1 MSEFLDDDALV
12 LAIGT
17 ACRQADPPPD
27 DLADGVLARIA
38 VADLEAELLTLVA
51 GHDEL
56 AGVRSAAP
64 VAERDEVGAWS
75 LEYAGPDFRV
85 FVRITPVEGRNRLDG
100 WVVPAR
106 PLTVRLA
113 TEPPRSIVQQ
123 TRVDEHGRF
132 DFTNAAPGASRMT
145 FLDEPRTIA
154 RPQVTPPF
162 WI

>member
-1 MSEFLDDDALV
+1 MTEHLSDDDL
-12 LAIGT
+12 LAVI
-17 ACRQADPPPD
+17 ARAWQLLDPPPS

-38 VADLEAELLTLVA
+38 ADDLEAELLTLVEGQDA
-51 GHDEL
+51 L
-56 AGVRSAAP
+56 AGVRSAAA
-64 VAERDEVGAWS
+64 VEERDEVGAWS
-75 LEYAGPDFRV
+75 LEYAGPDLRV
-85 FVRITPVEGRNRLDG
+85 FVRVTRVEGRNRLDG

-123 TRVDEHGRF
+123 THVDEHGRF
-132 DFTNAAPGASRMT
+132 DFTDAAPGASRMT
-145 FLDEPRTIA
+145 FLEEPRTIA